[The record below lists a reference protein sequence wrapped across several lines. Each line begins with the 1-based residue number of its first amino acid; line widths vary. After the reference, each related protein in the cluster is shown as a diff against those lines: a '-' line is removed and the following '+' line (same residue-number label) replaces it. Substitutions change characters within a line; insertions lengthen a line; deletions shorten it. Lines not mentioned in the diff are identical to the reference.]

1 MQKTL
6 VKRSG
11 INIVNV
17 VLLLVCLLL
26 GGFSRGSAVGA
37 PATKP
42 TVPETY
48 LLGPG
53 DNLEI
58 NVYGEGDLSRG
69 VIIKPDGSIAMPLV
83 GEVKAAGMTTHQLE
97 TELAKL
103 YARFLK
109 TPSISVVVRELR
121 TDHVFLLGQV
131 KNPGDYQ
138 LRPNVGILELLAS
151 AGGPTNRADLAKAV
165 IIRGKTETIKLDL
178 FSAFTK
184 NQSPDVRIQAG
195 DVLFI
200 PETDRRIV
208 VLGEVSRPGAY
219 DLLEGQRVSDL
230 LAAAGGP
237 TLKAGLAKAFLLRDN
252 SQVPIDL
259 KRVLGG
265 DVEANA
271 SLKAGDML
279 VIPENKDKI
288 AMLGE
293 VGRPGPID
301 YTENMTIIDALVQA
315 GGPGQKAN
323 LTALQVVRY
332 EGGKATTI
340 KVKADQAI
348 QGKDASQNIALKS
361 GDIVYVP
368 VKGKDIFDILGI
380 LGLVRGAF
388 GF

>member
-1 MQKTL
+1 MSK
-6 VKRSG
+6 
-11 INIVNV
+11 
-17 VLLLVCLLL
+17 
-26 GGFSRGSAVGA
+26 FVG
-37 PATKP
+37 
-42 TVPETY
+42 
-48 LLGPG
+48 
-53 DNLEI
+53 
-58 NVYGEGDLSRG
+58 
-69 VIIKPDGSIAMPLV
+69 
-83 GEVKAAGMTTHQLE
+83 
-97 TELAKL
+97 
-103 YARFLK
+103 
-109 TPSISVVVRELR
+109 
-121 TDHVFLLGQV
+121 
-131 KNPGDYQ
+131 
-138 LRPNVGILELLAS
+138 
-151 AGGPTNRADLAKAV
+151 ADLAKAV
-165 IIRGKTETIKLDL
+165 VIRGKTETIKLDL

-237 TLKAGLAKAFLLRDN
+237 TLKAGLAKAFLLRDS

-271 SLKAGDML
+271 ALKAGDML

-301 YTENMTIIDALVQA
+301 YTENMTIIDAIVQA

-323 LTALQVVRY
+323 LAALQVVRY

-361 GDIVYVP
+361 GDIVYIP